1 MASFEEKVKATQLR
15 INGES
20 RRISVAEMR
29 SKARLKMLDAAIHEG
44 NPKVIE
50 QARLESLAAFE
61 AFLDA
66 RIVGIGII
74 ADIAKTPIK

>member
-1 MASFEEKVKATQLR
+1 VNKIQETQAKLAFEGT
-15 INGES
+15 
-20 RRISVAEMR
+20 RISVAEMR

-66 RIVGIGII
+66 RIIGIGIMQ
-74 ADIAKTPIK
+74 KLVNTPV